1 MEDLEEAIDRVIAG
15 PQRKSRLISDREKK
29 IIAYHESG
37 HALIAKLIPGTD
49 PVHKVS
55 IIPRGPA
62 LGYTLQLPLEDKYLT
77 TKTELLDDIAV
88 LLGGRGAE
96 QLIFNELTT
105 GDSNDLSRAT
115 ALAHKMVR
123 EYGMSEKLGP
133 ITLQKR
139 ESEVF
144 LGRDISREKTY
155 SEKTAEMIDAEEK
168 GIIDQA
174 LVRTQKLLKDNID
187 KLNLLAA
194 KLIEREVLVGD
205 EVELILNGKELP
217 PVEDIKPAIEKV
229 KENKEEKKN
238 EQPKDKQTKN

>member
-1 MEDLEEAIDRVIAG
+1 
-15 PQRKSRLISDREKK
+15 
-29 IIAYHESG
+29 
-37 HALIAKLIPGTD
+37 
-49 PVHKVS
+49 
-55 IIPRGPA
+55 

-77 TKTELLDDIAV
+77 TKTELLNDIAV

-144 LGRDISREKTY
+144 LGRDSSREKTY
-155 SEKTAEMIDAEEK
+155 REKTAEMIDAEEK

-205 EVELILNGKELP
+205 EVELILSGKELP